1 MMESQSTK
9 VPHLS
14 YFIRREPMSYIA
26 QYIAENAQAMVA
38 LAGIACAAMC
48 CMAAYGLSL
57 HKVRQK

>member
-1 MMESQSTK
+1 
-9 VPHLS
+9 
-14 YFIRREPMSYIA
+14 MSYIA